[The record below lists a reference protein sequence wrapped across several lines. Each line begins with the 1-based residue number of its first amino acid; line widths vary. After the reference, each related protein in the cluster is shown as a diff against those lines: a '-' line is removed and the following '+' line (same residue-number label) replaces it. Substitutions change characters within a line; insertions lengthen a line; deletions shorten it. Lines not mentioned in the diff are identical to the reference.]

1 MKSLNYCT
9 DKNDIVKITDNT
21 HKFLDKFG
29 SFLKNTE
36 FKKQVFK
43 IIQNSYTLC
52 ETVEEL
58 PRILENTSINYLT
71 EILLKTKSKTKDVQS
86 ILGNSFKNLL
96 PGPQILTLSLLVDSV
111 FNDEVSLKE
120 FKNSEEFQV
129 NYTDRNSKIETEIK
143 LELDAW
149 IQSLEIDLGRQD
161 EFINNLKLGFKNLA
175 TQKGIDINSQLF
187 SDLETQCVEM
197 LTMQF
202 ISASLMEEIDN
213 DLGSVSIN

>member
-9 DKNDIVKITDNT
+9 DKDDIVKITDNT
-21 HKFLDKFG
+21 TKFLNKFG
-29 SFLKNTE
+29 NFLKNTE
-36 FKKQVFK
+36 FKKQVYK

-58 PRILENTSINYLT
+58 PRILENTSISYLT
-71 EILLKTKSKTKDVQS
+71 EILLKTKSKSKDVQS
-86 ILGNSFKNLL
+86 ILGSSFKNML
-96 PGPQILTLSLLVDSV
+96 PGPQILTLSLLVDSI
-111 FNDEVSLKE
+111 FTDEASLKE

-129 NYTDRNSKIETEIK
+129 KYKDNNSKIETEIK

-175 TQKGIDINSQLF
+175 TQKGIDINSELF
-187 SDLETQCVEM
+187 SELETQCVEM

-202 ISASLMEEIDN
+202 ISASLMEEVDN
-213 DLGSVSIN
+213 DLGSMSIN